1 MRQRKNVKGPGK
13 YTIRYSARDG
23 ALDVVT
29 ISGVIKDAV
38 PGTKPLYIHTRSY
51 TDAIDNDSITAIN
64 WPEYK
69 LVGVQVNGT
78 DKPLDK
84 DVDGK
89 TTSSITITD
98 IHGKDSGK
106 EYTPTAPAVDGH
118 DTAGSSLQD
127 GKFTPTGKNDVIIFY
142 YTKSSGNV
150 TYKAV
155 DGEGNTLWTGSGKVT
170 KGAVPTEVNHISRRS
185 SSELPPC
192 GRTGACPRS
201 SLSGSQSAV
210 DRLEKKL
217 NLHQESFTSFILKQ
231 FS

>member
-38 PGTKPLYIHTRSY
+38 PGTKPL
-51 TDAIDNDSITAIN
+51 
-64 WPEYK
+64 
-69 LVGVQVNGT
+69 
-78 DKPLDK
+78 DK

-98 IHGKDSGK
+98 IHGKDSGKENKIQAVTFLYEYNMTDVTINACYEGTTTPVEGLSSYKEKMEIGK

-127 GKFTPTGKNDVIIFY
+127 GKFTPTGKNDVITFY
-142 YTKSSGNV
+142 YTKSSG
-150 TYKAV
+150 KM
-155 DGEGNTLWTGSGKVT
+155 
-170 KGAVPTEVNHISRRS
+170 
-185 SSELPPC
+185 
-192 GRTGACPRS
+192 
-201 SLSGSQSAV
+201 
-210 DRLEKKL
+210 
-217 NLHQESFTSFILKQ
+217 
-231 FS
+231 

>member
-1 MRQRKNVKGPGK
+1 MVMTMTGLNTLRYGKALRHSKG
-13 YTIRYSARDG
+13 RSDG
-23 ALDVVT
+23 IVLLTDVT
-29 ISGVIKDAV
+29 INTCYE
-38 PGTKPLYIHTRSY
+38 GTTTPVEGLSSY
-51 TDAIDNDSITAIN
+51 KEKMEI
-64 WPEYK
+64 
-69 LVGVQVNGT
+69 
-78 DKPLDK
+78 
-84 DVDGK
+84 
-89 TTSSITITD
+89 
-98 IHGKDSGK
+98 GK

-118 DTAGSSLQD
+118 DTEGSSLQD
-127 GKFTPTGKNDVIIFY
+127 GKFTPTGKNDVITFY